1 MNHRFSREAQQELL
15 QAARSYLDVGGQAV
29 AARFEADMHRALQL
43 LTWAPQ
49 LGRPRQAGV
58 RTWPLKRF
66 PYLLAYRVQGDMLS
80 VIAVAHQS
88 RAPGYWQGRA

>member
-1 MNHRFSREAQQELL
+1 MNHRFSAEAQQELL
-15 QAARSYLDVGGQAV
+15 QAARWYLTEGGQAV
-29 AARFEADMHRALQL
+29 AEQFEADMGRALRL
-43 LTWAPQ
+43 LAGMPK
-49 LGRPRQAGV
+49 LGRPLKAGV

-88 RAPGYWQGRA
+88 RAPGYWVGRG